1 MGDPTFRTE
10 YTLDRK
16 LDQDRVKLNI
26 TFIMSI
32 TDETAFLPTGALG
45 LEELQSIYHTVI
57 HFLRKMIAF
66 FKDNCYHDVG
76 NSTKEHGSWC
86 CREKD
91 RATWMVGPVF
101 FIGISFFYR
110 IFIFCAMR

>member
-1 MGDPTFRTE
+1 MGGSAFRTE
-10 YTLDRK
+10 YTLDGK
-16 LDQDRVKLNI
+16 PDQVRVKLNI
-26 TFIMSI
+26 TII

-45 LEELQSIYHTVI
+45 LEELQSDYHTVI
-57 HFLRKMIAF
+57 YLLRKMIAI

-91 RATWMVGPVF
+91 RATWKVGPVF
-101 FIGISFFYR
+101 LIGISFFYR
-110 IFIFCAMR
+110 IFISCVTRQ